1 MVSARCCVFVG
12 GAYLLADE
20 HMIITTV
27 GPRQQAELMTYQSLS
42 IDKLALLVGTDRA
55 ICTDLMCLK

>member
-1 MVSARCCVFVG
+1 MLCVFVG

-20 HMIITTV
+20 HMIAIAV
-27 GPRQQAELMTYQSLS
+27 GPRQQAEAMTYQSLS

-55 ICTDLMCLK
+55 LCTRD